1 MTRWP
6 IFFSSEETKVQIS
19 VFWKRRGDN
28 HLRKASKSADVNKK
42 QDVVVHSS
50 GNTRII
56 VRERLGKSGSTIE
69 EAIVEQILLSQR

>member
-6 IFFSSEETKVQIS
+6 IFSREETKVQIS
-19 VFWKRRGDN
+19 VFGKRIGDN
-28 HLRKASKSADVNKK
+28 HLRKESKNADVNKK
-42 QDVVVHSS
+42 QDVVVYSS

-69 EAIVEQILLSQR
+69 EAIIEQIILSQR

>member
-1 MTRWP
+1 MTHWP
-6 IFFSSEETKVQIS
+6 IFS
-19 VFWKRRGDN
+19 KRRNKGANKRILEKEMDN
-28 HLRKASKSADVNKK
+28 HLRKASKSADVNTK
-42 QDVVVHSS
+42 QDVVVFLS

>member
-1 MTRWP
+1 MQ
-6 IFFSSEETKVQIS
+6 VS
-19 VFWKRRGDN
+19 VFRRRRKDN
-28 HLRKASKSADVNKK
+28 HLRKVSKNTDVKKK
-42 QDVVVHSS
+42 QDVVVYSS